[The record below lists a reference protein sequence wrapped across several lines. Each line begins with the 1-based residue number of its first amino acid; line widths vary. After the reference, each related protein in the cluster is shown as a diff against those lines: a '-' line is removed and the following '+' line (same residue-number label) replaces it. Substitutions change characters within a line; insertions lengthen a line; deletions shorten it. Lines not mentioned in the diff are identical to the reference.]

1 MLRWMYSTNARDIGT
16 LYLIKKPIPLRW
28 DSNKL
33 TDSQKIKRGISQS
46 HPYHLVEPSPWPL
59 TGSMVLL
66 ILTLSSVAQW
76 HGYETKKISII
87 GIILLLITMGLW
99 WRDTIRES
107 TFQGNHTK
115 RVQRGIRIGFT
126 LFVISEVFFFISI
139 FWAFFH
145 SSLAPSVELGST
157 WPPLG
162 IQALDPW
169 EIPLANTF
177 VLLTSGAS
185 LTWCHQNLIASNSFN
200 TQSSLTNFTYD
211 KVALPLFITI
221 ILAFIFT
228 GFQAFEYYY
237 APFCFSDSVFG
248 SCFFF
253 ATGFH
258 GLHIIIGTSFLIVCL
273 FRLFSGHFSDS
284 HHLGFESAI
293 IYWHFVDVV
302 WLFLFVAVYWWGS

>member
-16 LYLIKKPIPLRW
+16 LYLIK
-28 DSNKL
+28 NK
-33 TDSQKIKRGISQS
+33 REISQS

-59 TGSMVLL
+59 TGSMVLF

-107 TFQGNHTK
+107 TYQGNHTK
-115 RVQRGIRIGFT
+115 KVQRGIRIGFT
-126 LFVISEVFFFISI
+126 LFVISEIFFFISI

-185 LTWCHQNLIASNSFN
+185 LTWCHQILIASHSFH
-200 TQSSLTNFTYD
+200 FTYD

-302 WLFLFVAVYWWGS
+302 WLFLFVFIYWWGF